1 MSIRES
7 KWRQITK
14 INLIESVKKYLVE
27 NNKNVHYFNNEI
39 LTPGKAWF
47 LGFLKRHPRIKERQ
61 AEAVSKARA
70 AVTIDRIHGW
80 FDEIL
85 DYIKEQTLEHVLLD
99 PNRIFNGDEAGFA
112 MCPKSGKV
120 LGPTKIIED
129 FYERVNNEKEQI
141 TVMGTFSSSGNVVPP
156 MLIFPYK
163 KMPKAIVE
171 SIPPNWALGRPDSGW
186 INSEVFFEY
195 ISNHFLPY
203 LKSTQVTRPV
213 IVFVD
218 GHRSHLIQQVSKLCD
233 DNGIVLVSLFS
244 NTTHIMQPADV
255 SIFKPL
261 KTGWKSAM
269 RDWKFHNYPKGVN
282 RYTFG
287 CILKRNF
294 DKLLVAL
301 YRTKDITSEY
311 YFI

>member
-156 MLIFPYK
+156 IHIKPFLT
-163 KMPKAIVE
+163 
-171 SIPPNWALGRPDSGW
+171 L
-186 INSEVFFEY
+186 SEIY
-195 ISNHFLPY
+195 SSY
-203 LKSTQVTRPV
+203 
-213 IVFVD
+213 
-218 GHRSHLIQQVSKLCD
+218 
-233 DNGIVLVSLFS
+233 
-244 NTTHIMQPADV
+244 
-255 SIFKPL
+255 
-261 KTGWKSAM
+261 
-269 RDWKFHNYPKGVN
+269 
-282 RYTFG
+282 
-287 CILKRNF
+287 
-294 DKLLVAL
+294 
-301 YRTKDITSEY
+301 
-311 YFI
+311 